1 MEALAGTRGV
11 APALADGLLP
21 MHLTEPWE
29 GEKSRR
35 RRAPGKQ
42 RPPAA
47 LCKDCK
53 RAQPRVR
60 VQGSTALCRAMLERT
75 RQVPTRSGLSR
86 SPPPVISWR
95 PGLRALS
102 PGQVPEEA
110 SPQPPTASTGA
121 RGPFSPP
128 HGSPHWAVSECATQE
143 APASSLSSTQLGAQR
158 LWSSEPRS
166 PHLLLHGTRRE
177 AAPTQPSRPNR
188 PPDRR
193 MVPGDP
199 WRQCRA
205 SLPAPSPRW
214 PRP

>member
-1 MEALAGTRGV
+1 MRGV
-11 APALADGLLP
+11 PPALADGLLP

-29 GEKSRR
+29 GEESRR

-53 RAQPRVR
+53 LAQPRVR

-86 SPPPVISWR
+86 SPPPVTSWR

-102 PGQVPEEA
+102 PGQVPDEA

-128 HGSPHWAVSECATQE
+128 HGSPHWAVSECAHTGSPGFLPQLHAAGRTE
-143 APASSLSSTQLGAQR
+143 AVVIRTKVTPPAS
-158 LWSSEPRS
+158 PRDS
-166 PHLLLHGTRRE
+166 PRGCPHAAFSAKPPTRQTHGT
-177 AAPTQPSRPNR
+177 
-188 PPDRR
+188 
-193 MVPGDP
+193 
-199 WRQCRA
+199 W
-205 SLPAPSPRW
+205 
-214 PRP
+214 